1 VRVLLIDNYD
11 SFTYNLA
18 QYLGELG
25 ASVDV
30 KRNDALDLEGAR
42 RLDPDAIVL
51 SPGPGHPANQRDF
64 GICTDILLQISPE
77 IPTLGVCLG
86 HQGIAHLYG
95 GKVGRAPRPMH
106 GKVSMVQH
114 DGGPLYDGVPSPFQA
129 GRYHSLVVERDAMPK
144 ELIVTASTAEGEVMG
159 LRHRRLPIE
168 GVQFHPES
176 VLTPHGK
183 TLLANFIRSARR

>member
-1 VRVLLIDNYD
+1 MKILLIDNYD

-30 KRNDALDLEGAR
+30 RRNDAIGLEDAR
-42 RLDPDAIVL
+42 RMDPDAIVL
-51 SPGPGHPANQRDF
+51 SPGPGHPSNRRDF
-64 GICTDILLQISPE
+64 GICSDLLLHLSSE
-77 IPTLGVCLG
+77 VPTLGICLG
-86 HQGIAHLYG
+86 HQGIAHFYG
-95 GKVGRAPRPMH
+95 GRVTRAPSVMH
-106 GKVSMVQH
+106 GKVSQIEH
-114 DGGPLYDGVPSPFQA
+114 EGTPLYDGVPSPFQA
-129 GRYHSLVVERDAMPK
+129 GRYHSLIVDSAAMPP
-144 ELIVTASTAEGEVMG
+144 ELEITAKTSAGEVMG

-183 TLLANFIRSARR
+183 VILANFLRVTRR

>member
-1 VRVLLIDNYD
+1 LIDNYD

-30 KRNDALDLEGAR
+30 KRNDALDLEGVR

-51 SPGPGHPANQRDF
+51 SPGPGHPANRRDF

-106 GKVSMVQH
+106 GKASMVQH

-129 GRYHSLVVERDAMPK
+129 GRYHSLVVEKDAMPK

-183 TLLANFIRSARR
+183 PLLANFIRSARR